1 MHEYSIAQS
10 IINITL
16 AEAEKAKAQ
25 KVVKVSLKIGDL
37 TGVFPDSLS
46 FCFELLSKGTIAEG
60 ATLTIENVPIRGYCS
75 HCDKSFLIED
85 NHYLCQHCKNPTIEL
100 TSGRE
105 LQIDH
110 LEVADETD

>member
-1 MHEYSIAQS
+1 MHEYSIAQG
-10 IINITL
+10 IMQTVL

-60 ATLTIENVPIRGYCS
+60 AALNIEKVPIRGYCP
-75 HCDKSFLIED
+75 HCNKTFLIED
-85 NHYLCQHCKNPTIEL
+85 NNYFCQYCNNLKIEL

-110 LEVADETD
+110 LEVEDETD

>member
-1 MHEYSIAQS
+1 MHEYSIAQG
-10 IINITL
+10 IMQTVL

-60 ATLTIENVPIRGYCS
+60 AVLAIESVPIRGYCS

-85 NHYLCQHCKNPTIEL
+85 NQYFCQHCNNLKIEL
-100 TSGRE
+100 ISGRE

-110 LEVADETD
+110 LEVEDATD

>member
-1 MHEYSIAQS
+1 MHEYSIVQG
-10 IINITL
+10 IMQTVL

-25 KVVKVSLKIGDL
+25 KVVKVSLKIGEL
-37 TGVFPDSLS
+37 TGVFPDSLT
-46 FCFELLSKGTIAEG
+46 FCFELISKGTIAG
-60 ATLTIENVPIRGYCS
+60 GTALNIEKVPIMGYCP
-75 HCDKSFLIED
+75 HCDKNFLIED

-110 LEVADETD
+110 LEVEDETD

>member
-1 MHEYSIAQS
+1 MHEYSIVQS
-10 IINITL
+10 IMDVALT
-16 AEAEKAKAQ
+16 EAKKAKAR
-25 KVVKVSLKIGDL
+25 KVKKISLKIGEL
-37 TGVFPDSLS
+37 TGVFPDSIS

-110 LEVADETD
+110 LEVEDETD

>member
-10 IINITL
+10 IMQIIL
-16 AEAEKAKAQ
+16 AEAEKAKAR
-25 KVVKVSLKIGDL
+25 KILKVSLSIGDL

-60 ATLTIENVPIRGYCS
+60 AKLTIEKVPIRGYCP
-75 HCDKSFLIED
+75 HCNKAFLIED
-85 NHYLCQHCKNPTIEL
+85 NQYFCQHCKNLKIEL
-100 TSGRE
+100 TTGRE

-110 LEVADETD
+110 LEIEDETG

>member
-10 IINITL
+10 IMQIVL
-16 AEAEKAKAQ
+16 AEAEKAKAR

-37 TGVFPDSLS
+37 TGIFPDSIS
-46 FCFELLSKGTIAEG
+46 FCLELLSKGTIAES
-60 ATLTIENVPIRGYCS
+60 ATLTIENVPVRGYCP
-75 HCDKSFLIED
+75 HCDKDFLIED
-85 NHYLCQHCKNPTIEL
+85 NQYFCQHCKNPTIEL

-110 LEVADETD
+110 LEVEDETD